1 VAGARDNGPNLRD
14 FYIAKLNSTGSLE
27 WEEMFGGTEIDY
39 ALEVIQTS
47 DNGYVLMGNTSSNDG
62 DVTNNQGGIDL
73 WVVKLDNDG
82 DLQWERSLGGSGDDF
97 QASIQLTV
105 DGGYIVAAAS
115 FSADGDVTENYGG
128 MDIWV
133 VKLDPAGAIQWE
145 RSYGGSDDDLP
156 GSIR

>member
-1 VAGARDNGPNLRD
+1 CAILLITGAAIVTNGIAQQAPEIEWEMCYGGSQDDLGYSIEQTNDGGYIVAGARDNGPNLRD

-62 DVTNNQGGIDL
+62 DVTNNHGGIDI

-82 DLQWERSLGGSGDDF
+82 DLQWERSLGGSG
-97 QASIQLTV
+97 
-105 DGGYIVAAAS
+105 
-115 FSADGDVTENYGG
+115 
-128 MDIWV
+128 
-133 VKLDPAGAIQWE
+133 
-145 RSYGGSDDDLP
+145 
-156 GSIR
+156 